1 MSDFTINVP
10 IRQDDAEDVKNA
22 FAAAYGYTDTI
33 TAGNG
38 VLVPNPMTKEQFVQ
52 QCCINFMLNITKNY
66 LVKVE
71 EIAATNAAVAAVSAR
86 TAEVTQWFDSARLE
100 SIGGEAIYQQF
111 PQINDAEYNLNQ
123 DTSYEFTLT
132 GTDPDNLSLTFTIT
146 KDPILGVISGSS
158 PDFTYTPYQNLSGT
172 DTIKFKANNGT
183 KNSLEGTITFKING
197 APVAISSSVDTTSD
211 TNVNITL
218 VGVDPNEDTLTYT
231 VLSQPTLGVLSGT
244 APDLIYAPGGVAGT
258 DSFTF
263 NVSDGQLESA
273 VATVT
278 INIA

>member
-22 FAAAYGYTDTI
+22 FASAYGYTDTI

-71 EIAATNAAVAAVSAR
+71 EISATNAAVAAVTER

-111 PQINDAEYNLNQ
+111 PQITDVEYHLNQ
-123 DTSYEFTLT
+123 DTTYDFTLT
-132 GTDPDNLSLTFTIT
+132 GTDPDNLPLTFTIT
-146 KDPILGVISGSS
+146 KNPILGVISGSS
-158 PDFTYTPYQNLSGT
+158 PDFTYTPYENLSGI

-183 KNSLEGTITFKING
+183 KNSLEGTVTFKING
-197 APVAISSSVDTTSD
+197 APAAISSSFDTTSD

-218 VGVDPNEDTLTYT
+218 IGIDPNDDTLTYT

-263 NVSDGQLESA
+263 KVSDGQLESA

>member
-10 IRQDDAEDVKNA
+10 IREEDAEDVKNA
-22 FAAAYGYTDTI
+22 FASAYGYTDTI
-33 TAGNG
+33 NAGNG
-38 VLVPNPMTKEQFVQ
+38 VLVANPITKEQFVQ

-71 EIAATNAAVAAVSAR
+71 EIAATNAAVAAVAVR
-86 TAEVTQWFDSARLE
+86 TEEVTQWFDSARLE
-100 SIGGEAIYQQF
+100 SIGGIAVYQQF
-111 PQINDAEYNLNQ
+111 PQISDVEYSFNQ
-123 DTSYEFTLT
+123 NTSCEFTLT
-132 GTDPDNLSLTFTIT
+132 GTDPDNLPLTFEIT
-146 KDPILGVISGSS
+146 TNPTMGV
-158 PDFTYTPYQNLSGT
+158 LSGT
-172 DTIKFKANNGT
+172 NPEFTYIPYENISGTDLLKFKANNGT

-197 APVAISSSVDTTSD
+197 VPFAASLLVDTTSD

-218 VGVDPNEDTLTYT
+218 VGVDPENDDLTYT

-244 APDLIYAPGGVAGT
+244 APDLVYAPGGVSGT

-263 NVSDGQLESA
+263 KVSDGQLESA
-273 VATVT
+273 EATVT